1 MLENSLKV
9 AFSSS
14 GRKQM
19 GKKNAL
25 WARNVAH
32 FHSSQLAFVN
42 SKFNTVFKSYNK
54 KKSQERIKRLEIQ
67 DFGVR

>member
-1 MLENSLKV
+1 MLESSLKV
-9 AFSSS
+9 ASSSS

-19 GKKNAL
+19 GKKKAL

-42 SKFNTVFKSYNK
+42 SKFNTIFKSYNK
-54 KKSQERIKRLEIQ
+54 KKSSKKEE
-67 DFGVR
+67 